1 MTNDPWPKG
10 LLSARVGSLVK
21 RTLHI
26 GEFGKLF
33 LSDRIGI
40 ITAIEESEGA
50 MVYDVLFFID
60 ANGTKGELQTLKFL
74 DEDLMLIRI

>member
-1 MTNDPWPKG
+1 MNDPWPKG
-10 LLSARVGSLVK
+10 LSSARVGSLVK

-40 ITAIEESEGA
+40 ITAITEEDICII
-50 MVYDVLFFID
+50 YDVLFFNSVD
-60 ANGTKGELQTLKFL
+60 DRKSDLHTLRLL
-74 DEDLMLIRI
+74 DEDLMLIKP